1 MTEKD
6 YNQCVNLYADNVFRF
21 IVKNYDM
28 KKTKPEPSTEQLS
41 DREVALVREL
51 HERHGWGYRRIA
63 KKMGISRWTVRDYCK
78 YRRR

>member
-1 MTEKD
+1 
-6 YNQCVNLYADNVFRF
+6 
-21 IVKNYDM
+21 M
-28 KKTKPEPSTEQLS
+28 KKTKPEPPTAQLS

-51 HERHGWGYRRIA
+51 HELHGWGYRRIA